1 MPNRRGWAAP
11 PQGAAAGSLSS
22 EHQHP
27 TTGCSPGATLDGMS
41 IDPLRDHEAIQLSR
55 SYSLVGAD
63 GRSLR
68 REHAAGT
75 VTRLRRGVYASSE
88 LWQGLDDH
96 RRYLMRMRAAADT
109 RRGDAVFGFE
119 SAAAVWGL
127 PIIGRWPESVHV
139 FTADG
144 RRRTSRNGVVWHASA
159 LAEEDVV
166 ELNGVLVTSLLR
178 TLLDLARSSSFISA
192 VTTLDAGLRMGSPGS
207 STVDAE
213 RFRDQLHDRLAEC
226 GTGRGT
232 SRARRAIGFAS
243 PIPDSPGESASRVTM
258 HLCGFPTPVL
268 QFPVVDR
275 NGTVWHADFAWPRF
289 RLLGE
294 FDGHVKYTRT
304 AFTHGKPIEEIVW
317 AEKQREDLM
326 RGQGYGMAR
335 WLWNDALRAPLLA
348 STLREAGL
356 PALKRAR

>member
-1 MPNRRGWAAP
+1 M
-11 PQGAAAGSLSS
+11 
-22 EHQHP
+22 

-75 VTRLRRGVYASSE
+75 VTRLRRGVYASAE
-88 LWQGLDDH
+88 LWEGLDDH
-96 RRYLMRMRAAADT
+96 RRYLMRMRAAVDT
-109 RRGDAVFGFE
+109 RTGDAVFGFE

-127 PIIGRWPESVHV
+127 PIIGRWPEAVHV
-139 FTADG
+139 FPTDG
-144 RRRTSRNGVVWHASA
+144 RRRTSRNGVVWHTSA
-159 LAEEDVV
+159 LAEQDIV
-166 ELNGVLVTSLLR
+166 ELDGVLVTSLLR
-178 TLLDLARSSSFISA
+178 TLLDLARTASFISA
-192 VTTLDAGLRMGSPGS
+192 VTTLDAGLRRGAGASGSMA
-207 STVDAE
+207 DAE
-213 RFRDQLHDRLAEC
+213 RVRDELNDRLAEC
-226 GTGRGT
+226 GSGRGT
-232 SRARRAIGFAS
+232 SRARRAIDFAS
-243 PIPDSPGESASRVTM
+243 PLPDSPGESASRVTM
-258 HLCGFPTPVL
+258 HLCGFPAPVL
-268 QFPVVDR
+268 QFPLVDR

-294 FDGHVKYTRT
+294 FDGHVKYTRG
-304 AFTHGKPIEEIVW
+304 AFTHGKSMNEVVW

-335 WLWNDALRAPLLA
+335 WLWKDALRAPLLA

-356 PALKRAR
+356 RASPRAR